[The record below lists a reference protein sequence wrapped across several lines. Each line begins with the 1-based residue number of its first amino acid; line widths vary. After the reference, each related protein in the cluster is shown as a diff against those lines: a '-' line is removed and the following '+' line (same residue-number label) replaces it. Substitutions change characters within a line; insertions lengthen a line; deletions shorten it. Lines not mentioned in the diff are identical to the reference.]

1 MSEMSDNTEKEL
13 GESRG
18 WEGVATT
25 ATPTSGSEPKKR
37 GRIENL
43 TARGRPKGLPNK
55 LTRTFKEA
63 AERAFEKGGGVEW
76 LVGLMHG
83 TASDR
88 AAVLGLF
95 GRLIPAQLQAQ
106 VDTTVRVELNWL
118 GNRGIGRVTDADVRS
133 LDVPQNIPSIQGV
146 IEGEIIDQASRQ
158 PIGNHTTG
166 QPGASE
172 QYIRA
177 DQSTNSPDL

>member
-1 MSEMSDNTEKEL
+1 MSDDTVQNV
-13 GESRG
+13 GEVLSPE
-18 WEGVATT
+18 EG
-25 ATPTSGSEPKKR
+25 ATPSSPGSGSGRR
-37 GRIENL
+37 GNPQNL
-43 TARGRPKGLPNK
+43 THMGKGRQKGQVNK

-63 AERAFEKGGGVEW
+63 AEKAFEQGGGVEW

-118 GNRGIGRVTDADVRS
+118 GSRGIGRVTDADVKS
-133 LDVPQNIPSIQGV
+133 LDAPQNMPAIQQV
-146 IEGEIIDQASRQ
+146 IEGEIVQAAAGQ
-158 PIGNHTTG
+158 PVGNHIDGHLGGSTQYSG
-166 QPGASE
+166 GSE
-172 QYIRA
+172 PTDSH
-177 DQSTNSPDL
+177 DQ

>member
-1 MSEMSDNTEKEL
+1 MSDETPQKVSKVGNPE
-13 GESRG
+13 
-18 WEGVATT
+18 EGA
-25 ATPTSGSEPKKR
+25 APSSPGSGSKRLNPAFAANIGR
-37 GRIENL
+37 GR
-43 TARGRPKGLPNK
+43 TKGQVNK

-63 AERAFEKGGGVEW
+63 AEKAFEQGGGVEW

-118 GNRGIGRVTDADVRS
+118 GSRGIGRVTEEDVKS
-133 LDVPQNIPSIQGV
+133 LAAPQNLPGIQQV
-146 IEGEIIDQASRQ
+146 IEGEIVGAASRL
-158 PIGNHTTG
+158 PDGN
-166 QPGASE
+166 QIQQQDGASPS
-172 QYIRA
+172 A
-177 DQSTNSPDL
+177 SVHDA